1 MANVFQS
8 PEFKKYLTPKYITI
22 GVFVLVAISVGIY
35 FIVQQAKSDDKS
47 NISSGLTGEFDQTP
61 TPESTPQPTVYQP
74 PTPEPTIG
82 VGNPPTPIITTTP
95 RATTPAPTTP
105 RATTPAPTTPR
116 ATTPAPTT
124 PRATTPAPTTP
135 RVTTPAPTTP
145 RATTP
150 APNTPIT
157 MPSGLEPLVMS
168 SNTSPSGYVA
178 SASSIYAGAYPAWR
192 AFDNDPSTF
201 WHSVLSYTNGAY
213 TSSTTTPNLVST
225 TVNGS
230 QVLGEWLQIQLPRR
244 IVLRGFTITP
254 RQESVLI
261 AIRSP
266 RDFVIAGS
274 NDGINWT
281 QVASYVNQR
290 FDSAAPVT
298 FMLSNPLTTSFQYF
312 RMIVKTIGNTSP
324 APANSNSVG
333 IAQWSLLS

>member
-95 RATTPAPTTP
+95 RA
-105 RATTPAPTTPR
+105 
-116 ATTPAPTT
+116 
-124 PRATTPAPTTP
+124 
-135 RVTTPAPTTP
+135 TTPAPTTP